1 MINFLTHEITFNLK
15 GKRLYKRWIK
25 MVIQSISNGF
35 KIGEI
40 SVVFCTDKYILE
52 VNNQYLKH
60 NYYTDII
67 TFDNCDGNT
76 LSGDLLI
83 SIDTVKQ
90 NSQDYSTFFEDELNR
105 VIIHGILHLAG
116 FKDGTDTQKMEMR
129 IQEEKALQL
138 LSLIKNESIL

>member
-1 MINFLTHEITFNLK
+1 MINFLTHEIIFNLK